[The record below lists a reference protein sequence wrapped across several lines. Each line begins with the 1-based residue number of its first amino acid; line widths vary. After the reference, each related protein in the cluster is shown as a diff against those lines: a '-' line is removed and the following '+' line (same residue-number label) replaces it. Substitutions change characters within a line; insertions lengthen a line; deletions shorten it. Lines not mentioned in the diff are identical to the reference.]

1 MERVKKILTASLCVA
16 LGAGS
21 VASAQNYDGVSPGSD
36 VVPINI
42 ATHPG
47 EVALVTWPGFQMLPD
62 GGSRVFVQTS
72 IEVKPE
78 LRPQGANWAI
88 FIPGVS
94 LPQGNARLPLDTHFF
109 NTPVKTTRIKPHED
123 GVLLILELRSKTQPK
138 LSTEKASNG
147 YFFSYVEFPPGD
159 YK

>member
-1 MERVKKILTASLCVA
+1 MKNLLTTSLCIA
-16 LGAGS
+16 LGMGS

-42 ATHPG
+42 ATPPG
-47 EVALVTWPGFQMLPD
+47 QVALVTWPGFQMLPD

-78 LRPQGANWAI
+78 LRQQGAHWAV
-88 FIPGVS
+88 FIPSVS

-109 NTPVKTTRIKPHED
+109 NTPVKTTRIKPQED
-123 GVLLILELRSKTQPK
+123 GVLVVLELRGKVQPK
-138 LSTEKASNG
+138 LNTEKAANG
-147 YFFSYVEFPPGD
+147 YFFTYVEFAPGE